1 MKVDCL
7 AGERA
12 IGLREAPVQTGWY
25 LYGITLAEPMASSRD
40 GVGGAAV
47 ELVVEGPLAAVVSR
61 LGVGKVRPQRANLA
75 AHHHVLGD
83 LAGQGPVLPVVFG
96 TISGSEGELRRLL
109 RRNQEDFARLLDR
122 LRGKVEMGLKVYWD
136 LPNVFE
142 YFVATHQELESMR
155 DRLFRPGRVPT
166 VEEKVELGERFV
178 ALLRQSRQRHAERVQ
193 EALAGCC
200 VEIRSIDPGEERMI
214 LKLASLV
221 ERDRQGAWEEGV
233 KRAALLF
240 DDHYRFD
247 YNGPWPPYNFADVDL
262 ALM

>member
-1 MKVDCL
+1 M
-7 AGERA
+7 
-12 IGLREAPVQTGWY
+12 PVSRPTAWY
-25 LYGITLAEPMASSRD
+25 LYGVTVAQAMTCSRE

-47 ELVVEGPLAAVVSR
+47 ELVVEGPVAAVVSR

-75 AHHHVLGD
+75 AHHHVLRD
-83 LAGQGPVLPVVFG
+83 LAEERPVLPAVFG
-96 TISGSEGELRRLL
+96 TVSGTDAELRRVL
-109 RRNQEDFARLLDR
+109 RDNQESFALLLER

-178 ALLRQSRQRHAERVQ
+178 SLLGQSRQRHAERVQ
-193 EALAGCC
+193 EAIAGCC
-200 VEIRSIDPGEERMI
+200 AEIRNIDPGEERMI
-214 LKLASLV
+214 LKLACLV
-221 ERDRQGAWEEGV
+221 QRDRLGEWEEGV

-240 DDHYRFD
+240 DDHYRFE
-247 YNGPWPPYNFADVDL
+247 YNGPWPPYNFTDVDL
-262 ALM
+262 SLS

>member
-1 MKVDCL
+1 MSI
-7 AGERA
+7 AS
-12 IGLREAPVQTGWY
+12 APSRTGWY
-25 LYGITLAEPMASSRD
+25 LYGITVAEPMASSRD

-75 AHHHVLGD
+75 AHHHVLRD
-83 LAGQGPVLPVVFG
+83 LAEKRPVLPAVFG
-96 TISGSEGELRRLL
+96 TISDSDAELRRVL
-109 RRNQEDFARLLDR
+109 RQNRENFARLLER

-142 YFVATHQELESMR
+142 YFVATYQELEAMR
-155 DRLFRPGRVPT
+155 DRLFRPGRAPT

-178 ALLRQSRQRHAERVQ
+178 SLLGQSRQRHAERVK

-214 LKLASLV
+214 LKLASLI
-221 ERDRQGAWEEGV
+221 ERDRQGEWEEGV

-240 DDHYRFD
+240 DDHYRFE
-247 YNGPWPPYNFADVDL
+247 YNGPWPPYNFADVELTLTNDE
-262 ALM
+262 